1 MAVAVIRGGTSRGV
15 FFREADLSGTAS
27 EREAA
32 ILRAFGGGDG
42 AGILAD
48 GLGGENPVLRKVA
61 IVGSAP
67 PAADG
72 IPRLRYTFGQVDERL
87 GAVSHVAECGN
98 IASGVPLFASLVGWC
113 PGFTSAGAAWV
124 ELVNTGKRVFAEWP
138 AGRAT
143 GGAIRLSFV
152 DPSPPSP
159 QAALPM
165 GEPLSRIEGGKNGS
179 AVRCTVVDAVNRYLF
194 IASEDVGA
202 PDPLAP
208 AATAPE
214 TFDIVD
220 ALVATVTARL
230 RARGSDGA
238 TLKVC
243 LVQASSP
250 DNSIRARI
258 LYPDGRRSH
267 PSFAV
272 TGAVAVAVAAS
283 MPGTLLH
290 VRQSQLAVTHP
301 EGDLPVAW
309 TARPDGLPARVG
321 IDRTCRLILRGS
333 LY

>member
-1 MAVAVIRGGTSRGV
+1 STIHHRDVGLPDTGMAVAVIRGGTSRGV

-48 GLGGENPVLRKVA
+48 GLGGENPGLRKVA
-61 IVGSAP
+61 IG
-67 PAADG
+67 
-72 IPRLRYTFGQVDERL
+72 
-87 GAVSHVAECGN
+87 
-98 IASGVPLFASLVGWC
+98 
-113 PGFTSAGAAWV
+113 GAA
-124 ELVNTGKRVFAEWP
+124 
-138 AGRAT
+138 
-143 GGAIRLSFV
+143 
-152 DPSPPSP
+152 P
-159 QAALPM
+159 QAALPL

-179 AVRCTVVDAVNRYLF
+179 AIRCTVVDAVNRYLF

-230 RARGSDGA
+230 RARGSDGGF
-238 TLKVC
+238 LKVC
-243 LVQASSP
+243 LVQASS

-283 MPGTLLH
+283 VPGTLLH
-290 VRQSQLAVTHP
+290 FGQSQLAV
-301 EGDLPVAW
+301 
-309 TARPDGLPARVG
+309 
-321 IDRTCRLILRGS
+321 
-333 LY
+333 